1 MFRISIVK
9 NIFINMCVIVLMM
22 IVMLGIQYQQQRLES
37 AESAFR
43 AQMQQFTFVRK
54 SVQKISDDLTS
65 MARLYVLTGEEKY
78 KEFYYKIA
86 QIRDG
91 EINFPKH
98 YHSYL
103 SELEARS
110 AKDVIETENYTIGD
124 YYQSLNSALGDNS
137 KIQSAKFASAEL
149 TQLELQAFSL
159 FEKGD
164 QQQAI
169 DQLTGINYS
178 IMKRRLSNYTSGS
191 KDIMEKAF
199 SSFVDYKETQQ
210 HWLRVLTVIMI
221 TSAMLFV
228 VIYNKKIRYIISSPV
243 KSLESWGQKLAHGN
257 YREELKTEVPIEF
270 RDLKSTM
277 GILADNTDKLV
288 TRLNELATVDELTG
302 LPNRRAITEYTR
314 SKQEEVTRYG
324 VDCSMLI
331 FDIDFFKKVNDTY
344 GHPVGDKVL
353 SELSDVVSRK
363 IRGSD
368 FFARIGG
375 EEFIIVMP
383 NCDLNAACVL
393 AEKIRNAVQQHVFKC
408 LPADA
413 SITISCGVAS
423 LIGGREVK
431 TSYKEADDA
440 LYQSKGL
447 GRNQVQRFAY

>member
-137 KIQSAKFASAEL
+137 KIQSATFASAEL

-178 IMKRRLSNYTSGS
+178 IMKRRLSNYTSG
-191 KDIMEKAF
+191 
-199 SSFVDYKETQQ
+199 
-210 HWLRVLTVIMI
+210 
-221 TSAMLFV
+221 
-228 VIYNKKIRYIISSPV
+228 
-243 KSLESWGQKLAHGN
+243 
-257 YREELKTEVPIEF
+257 
-270 RDLKSTM
+270 
-277 GILADNTDKLV
+277 
-288 TRLNELATVDELTG
+288 
-302 LPNRRAITEYTR
+302 
-314 SKQEEVTRYG
+314 
-324 VDCSMLI
+324 
-331 FDIDFFKKVNDTY
+331 
-344 GHPVGDKVL
+344 
-353 SELSDVVSRK
+353 
-363 IRGSD
+363 
-368 FFARIGG
+368 
-375 EEFIIVMP
+375 
-383 NCDLNAACVL
+383 
-393 AEKIRNAVQQHVFKC
+393 
-408 LPADA
+408 
-413 SITISCGVAS
+413 
-423 LIGGREVK
+423 
-431 TSYKEADDA
+431 
-440 LYQSKGL
+440 
-447 GRNQVQRFAY
+447 